1 MGLAHSPRIV
11 TDGLV
16 LCLDAASKRSYPG
29 TGTTWTDL
37 KGGNN
42 GALQNGPTFD
52 ADNGGSIVFDG
63 SNDVVNCGP
72 TNNIIGNNPAAIS
85 LSVWFNTSST
95 SRMYAASFK
104 RYNTQSTLLSIT
116 INQQD
121 NGALGANDVANHLG
135 FLYDVDSGHKWVTV
149 NNSTFYGKWNQIT
162 ATVDVNAATL
172 YLNGVQAGQNTSQTF
187 AGPSR
192 GDPSADFTLGSFGTQ
207 FYLNGNISQ
216 AHAYNKVLTADEVRQ
231 NYLATKERYS

>member
-1 MGLAHSPRIV
+1 MGVGYNPRIV

-16 LCLDAASKRSYPG
+16 LCLDAANKRSYPG
-29 TGTTWTDL
+29 SGTTWTDRV
-37 KGGNN
+37 GGNN
-42 GALQNGPTFD
+42 GTLTNGPTFSS
-52 ADNGGSIVFDG
+52 DNGGSLVFDG

-85 LSVWFNTSST
+85 LSVWFKTSST
-95 SRMYAASFK
+95 SRIYAASLK
-104 RYNTQSTLLSIT
+104 RNNTESTLLSIT

-121 NGALGANDVANHLG
+121 NGSFDANDVANHLG
-135 FLYDVDSGHKWVTV
+135 FLYDVGSNHQWVTV

-192 GDPSADFTLGSFGTQ
+192 GGPTGNFTLGSFGTQ
-207 FYLNGNISQ
+207 LYLNGNISQ
-216 AHAYNKVLTADEVRQ
+216 SYIYNKVLSADEVRQ
-231 NYLATKERYS
+231 NYEATKERYA